1 MRRSQDHSRSP
12 LTPRTATIS
21 TLYLSSQ
28 DDPLIHHNRLRAHNA
43 RMTNAIIVAKHGLEP
58 APPSRRDTPGLAAEF
73 AELRR
78 ALGDLL
84 NPYRPERYYMRGP
97 GPKWH
102 AKHAAPIEE
111 ADVAFCEVTP

>member
-1 MRRSQDHSRSP
+1 M
-12 LTPRTATIS
+12 
-21 TLYLSSQ
+21 SSQ
-28 DDPLIHHNRLRAHNA
+28 DDTLIQRNRLGAHNA
-43 RMTNAIIVAKHGLEP
+43 RMTNAITIARPSPEP
-58 APPSRRDTPGLAAEF
+58 ASLSRRDAPSLAAEL

-102 AKHAAPIEE
+102 AKHAAP
-111 ADVAFCEVTP
+111 VANGP